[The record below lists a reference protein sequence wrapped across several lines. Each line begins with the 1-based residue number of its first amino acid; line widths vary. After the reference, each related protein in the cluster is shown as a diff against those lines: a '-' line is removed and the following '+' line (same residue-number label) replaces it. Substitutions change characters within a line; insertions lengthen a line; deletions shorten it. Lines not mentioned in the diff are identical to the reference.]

1 MMVGLE
7 FHLYSLYHFVLEV
20 AALSDIHSSTTPNT
34 ANHLISASTV
44 AAASAVRHG
53 TSHRYP
59 LKSSLRSS
67 KY

>member
-1 MMVGLE
+1 LALSS
-7 FHLYSLYHFVLEV
+7 FCTCRTTSFLKWLP
-20 AALSDIHSSTTPNT
+20 LSDIHEISTQNT
-34 ANHLISASTV
+34 ANHRINASKV

-59 LKSSLRSS
+59 LKLSLRSS